1 MIFFSFFRLTIGTNT
16 NLKLELTA
24 LKNQK
29 QNQIPKRTVK
39 NPQRKVNGIGLIKV
53 HMKDDVIF
61 LGNCTKITI
70 LADF

>member
-1 MIFFSFFRLTIGTNT
+1 M
-16 NLKLELTA
+16 KLELTA

-53 HMKDDVIF
+53 NIKDDVIF